1 MSRGFFHKAY
11 TIYQDE
17 NKSLFEWK
25 FRVCYDSYTPQMV
38 YAYFSAML
46 LSYTS
51 MRNYWWCDRVEYVRC
66 VFVTFCGLVSF
77 SGELTNKEAFPE
89 T

>member
-1 MSRGFFHKAY
+1 MK
-11 TIYQDE
+11 INLCLNE
-17 NKSLFEWK
+17 NYVFRNM
-25 FRVCYDSYTPQMV
+25 RVCYDSYTPQMV